1 MLKIAR
7 RMSKMEQQKRVS
19 LNPIDFV
26 IVTALEEEREAVLRK
41 LPFAKQLPPSDE
53 DIRVYYHSKLPVH
66 LSDGSLGDYD
76 LIVLSLLNMG
86 RVEAS
91 TATSDA
97 IRRWQPRFVLLVGI
111 AGGIEDAEVNLGDI
125 LISNQ
130 IVDYELQKIREEG
143 TSVRYVVHQAAP
155 RLLNAA
161 QNFNFEKCLEL
172 LEIQCPQEKTPKR
185 FVGAIASGDKVI
197 AFGDVLKKYQ
207 HDWPKLI
214 GVEMEAAGV
223 AHATFQAA
231 NPPGFFMVRGV
242 SDLADS
248 DKDTSDVKKWR
259 SFACDVAAAYTVA
272 FLQSGPIPFEK
283 KN

>member
-1 MLKIAR
+1 MVNQTQ
-7 RMSKMEQQKRVS
+7 EPN
-19 LNPIDFV
+19 NPIDFV
-26 IVTALEEEREAVLRK
+26 IITALEEEREAVLSK
-41 LPFAKQLPPSDE
+41 LPFAKKLPPSNE
-53 DIRVYYHSKLPVH
+53 DVRVYYYSQIPVH
-66 LSDGSLGDYD
+66 LSDGSFDTYD
-76 LIVLSLLNMG
+76 IIILSPLDKG

-111 AGGIEDAEVNLGDI
+111 AGGINDAGISLGDI

-130 IVDYELQKIREEG
+130 IVDYSLQKIQEDG
-143 TSVRYVVHQAAP
+143 AKVRYVVHQAAP

-161 QNFNFEKCLEL
+161 QNFYLDKCLEL
-172 LEIQCPQEKTPKR
+172 LEIQPPQEITPKR
-185 FVGAIASGDKVI
+185 FVGAIASGDKII
-197 AFGDVLKKYQ
+197 AFGNVLKKYQ
-207 HDWPKLI
+207 NDWPKLI

-223 AHATFQAA
+223 AAASFQSA

-248 DKDTSDVKKWR
+248 DKDSSDTKKWR
-259 SFACDVAAAYTVA
+259 SFACDVAAAYTIA
-272 FLQSGPIPFEK
+272 LLQSGPIPFEK